1 MLEKNDRILYFL
13 LGCIGV
19 RTFLA
24 ILPIYLPY
32 SWLQLY
38 SIPVFIIGACLLFLY
53 FTDGR
58 LNAPEGGGN
67 TWWSNYRLIHG
78 VLYLA
83 ASIYLLKKQRFAWI
97 PLSLDTLLG
106 LFLFLFNHNLIKFV

>member
-13 LGCIGV
+13 LGCIGM
-19 RTFLA
+19 RTILA

-32 SWLQLY
+32 NWLQLF
-38 SIPVFIIGACLLFLY
+38 SLPIFLIGAYFLYLY

-67 TWWSNYRLIHG
+67 TWWANYRLLHG
-78 VLYLA
+78 RTSFDSKDGERFLQGCYIDYDSTEGKLKHLA
-83 ASIYLLKKQRFAWI
+83 RKF
-97 PLSLDTLLG
+97 G
-106 LFLFLFNHNLIKFV
+106 L